1 MDETCS
7 HAGCHHRR
15 NAIFAHHNRAMPEWS
30 ANVGD
35 DCRSHGEKRR
45 PSGGCRHGNQHVTR
59 VHLSKIIRAA
69 PKMLIT
75 PPATAAELNS
85 MARNKSPLPRKTVA
99 MKRSSFAPRRSRTT
113 PTNHKKAMPEN
124 GTRFSARLTVLQLPE
139 S

>member
-1 MDETCS
+1 
-7 HAGCHHRR
+7 
-15 NAIFAHHNRAMPEWS
+15 
-30 ANVGD
+30 
-35 DCRSHGEKRR
+35 
-45 PSGGCRHGNQHVTR
+45 
-59 VHLSKIIRAA
+59 VHLPKIIRAA